1 MYNSCSCVFDL
12 CVPTGSSSF
21 DLPDCPL
28 IEDSRPCIERPHQR
42 IGVRGCPH
50 QGIGKFGHYDG
61 SGHKHKLAPGS
72 NQGGIR
78 PFFLEAFGGV
88 VYLLPRSLFL
98 HCRSEADS
106 VAAGKGRRA
115 GAGFRVGTEQGRPH
129 YPFLGLFTSSRKT
142 SSQASEPEEFTSVSG
157 TFFCGERKC
166 QGGWR
171 EKKIAGKR
179 CIGHC
184 GSTTARYRY
193 AYCRRQAEGTSRCE
207 FE

>member
-50 QGIGKFGHYDG
+50 QGIGKFGHYRR

-115 GAGFRVGTEQGRPH
+115 GAGFPVGTEQGRPND
-129 YPFLGLFTSSRKT
+129 PFLGLLIYLLQENNIAGLRARGVHER
-142 SSQASEPEEFTSVSG
+142 QRNL
-157 TFFCGERKC
+157 FCGERKS

-184 GSTTARYRY
+184 GSTTARYR
-193 AYCRRQAEGTSRCE
+193 
-207 FE
+207 